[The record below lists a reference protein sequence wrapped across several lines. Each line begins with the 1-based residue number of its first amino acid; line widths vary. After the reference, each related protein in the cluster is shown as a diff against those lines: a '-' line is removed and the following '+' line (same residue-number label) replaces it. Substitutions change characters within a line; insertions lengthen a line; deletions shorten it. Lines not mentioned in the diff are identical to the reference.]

1 MKTLIAKQDNITE
14 IRISGR
20 LDSITA
26 PEFDRKVSAVMDP
39 DEIGDIV
46 IDCRDMEYISSAG
59 LRSLI
64 TLLKGSKVA
73 GRTLELHNISPSIRS
88 IFDMTGFSTIFKIR

>member
-1 MKTLIAKQDNITE
+1 METLIAKHDNITE

-26 PEFDRKVSAVMDP
+26 PEFDRKVSAVMAP

-46 IDCRDMEYISSAG
+46 IDCREMEYISSAG

-64 TLLKGSKVA
+64 TLLKGSKAA
-73 GRTLELHNISPSIRS
+73 GRSLELHDISPSIRS